1 MDIKVGMHIYKKC
14 IMGILKYKTRIL
26 VTHNTHYLTQANK
39 VILMENGYIK
49 EQGIHYFTYK
59 KNIFSEI

>member
-39 VILMENGYIK
+39 VILMENGCIK
-49 EQGIHYFTYK
+49 EQGIYFFT
-59 KNIFSEI
+59 FLERHFL